1 MSSAYSAPILIGA
14 DGRTQTLQ
22 RVPLERS
29 TAGGAYSEDDL
40 QALLFAHPDA
50 LPISDID
57 SSFSGLVPICRE
69 MSTPAGPI
77 DVLYC
82 TPSGRIAIVE
92 AKLWR
97 NPEARRKVIG
107 QILDYAKELSRWNY
121 EQLDAAVRRARRTS
135 ADERDVLGLAD
146 VVRAHA
152 TEFDEARFVDSV
164 ARSLRRGDLLL
175 LIVGDGI
182 REGVGAIT
190 EFLEGHGTLHFT
202 FGLVEFAIHGLPDG
216 GRLIQPRVLARS
228 AIIRRTVISVDGPN
242 VHVADTGD
250 EPESEAEDGTV
261 PPELAANRA
270 RFTAF
275 WTAFLAELRLDD
287 ASQPVGPPSR
297 STNQYFYMPRPS
309 NAWVS
314 AYLAKSAEEAGVYL
328 AFGKGA
334 LEERLFQ
341 ALLQE
346 RSAIEKALGDEARWD
361 LERRRVAVAVTRKFT
376 GDLADPS
383 RSDVRP
389 FLVKWTN
396 RFIAEFRPRI
406 ARLLSE
412 QG

>member
-1 MSSAYSAPILIGA
+1 MSGAYPAPILIGA
-14 DGRTQTLQ
+14 DGRARTLQ

-29 TAGGAYSEDDL
+29 TAEGAYSEDDL

-50 LPISDID
+50 LPIADID
-57 SSFSGLVPICRE
+57 SSFAGLVPVCRE
-69 MSTPAGPI
+69 MNTPAGPI

-82 TPSGRIAIVE
+82 TPSGRLAIVE

-121 EQLDAAVRRARRTS
+121 EQLDAAVRRARRAS
-135 ADERDVLGLAD
+135 ADAGEALGLAD
-146 VVRAHA
+146 VIRAHA
-152 TEFDEARFVDSV
+152 ADFDEARFVDAV
-164 ARSLRRGDLLL
+164 AQSLRRGDLLL
-175 LIVGDGI
+175 LIIGDGI

-202 FGLVEFAIHGLPDG
+202 FGLVELAIHGLPDG

-242 VHVADTGD
+242 VRVADTADG
-250 EPESEAEDGTV
+250 PEADGEATV
-261 PPELAANRA
+261 SPELEAARA
-270 RFTAF
+270 RFTTF
-275 WTAFLAELRLDD
+275 WSAFLADLRLDD
-287 ASQPVGPPSR
+287 ASQPVGPPNK

-314 AYLAKSAEEAGVYL
+314 AYLAQGSQEAGVYL

-334 LEERLFQ
+334 LEDRLFQ
-341 ALLQE
+341 ALVQE
-346 RSAIEKALGDEARWD
+346 RPAINRVLGDEARWD
-361 LERRRVAVAVTRKFT
+361 TERRRVIVTRRFA
-376 GDLADPS
+376 GDLADPA
-383 RSDVRP
+383 RTDVRP
-389 FLVKWTN
+389 FLIQWTN
-396 RFIAEFRPRI
+396 RFITEFRPRI

>member
-1 MSSAYSAPILIGA
+1 MSSAYAAPILMGA

-22 RVPLERS
+22 RVPLQRS
-29 TAGGAYSEDDL
+29 TADGAYSEDDL
-40 QALLFAHPDA
+40 QNLLFAHPDA

-57 SSFSGLVPICRE
+57 SSFAGLVPICRE

-82 TPSGRIAIVE
+82 TPSGRLAIVE

-107 QILDYAKELSRWNY
+107 QILDYAKEISRWNY
-121 EQLDAAVRRARRTS
+121 EQLDAAVRRARRAS
-135 ADERDVLGLAD
+135 AGAGEALSLAD
-146 VVRAHA
+146 VIRAYVA
-152 TEFDEARFVDSV
+152 EFDEARFVDAV
-164 ARSLRRGDLLL
+164 AQSLRRGDLLL
-175 LIVGDGI
+175 LIIGDGI

-202 FGLVEFAIHGLPDG
+202 FGLVEMAVHGLPDG

-228 AIIRRTVISVDGPN
+228 AIIRRTVISVEAPN
-242 VHVADTGD
+242 VRVADTGD
-250 EPESEAEDGTV
+250 GPESEAEDGAV
-261 PPELAANRA
+261 SPELEASRA

-275 WTAFLAELRLDD
+275 WSAFLAELRLDD
-287 ASQPVGPPSR
+287 ASQPIGPPNK

-314 AYLAKSAEEAGVYL
+314 AYLAQSSAEAGAYL

-334 LEERLFQ
+334 MEERLFQ

-346 RSAIEKALGDEARWD
+346 RPAIAQALGDECRWD
-361 LERRRVAVAVTRKFT
+361 PERKRVIVTRKFT
-376 GDLADPS
+376 GDLADPA
-383 RSDVRP
+383 RADVRE

-396 RFIAEFRPRI
+396 RLITEFRPRI

-412 QG
+412 QP